1 MTLNKMLAFA
11 RWSGGCAIAMLGLG
25 CAQIFGFDKS
35 YGLGLDG
42 GGAGA
47 GGEDRGE
54 GGAGGGGAG
63 GAGAG
68 GEGAG
73 AGGEGA
79 GTGGG
84 GGGAGTGGGG
94 GGAGGDG
101 GGAGAG
107 CVEEPPTGEPM
118 DLSLIDDMEDGDGTI
133 ISLNDAENP
142 RRGAWFVGNDDLGT
156 QEPGKNETFFMTAI
170 EPPRGS
176 SLSAAYSEAD
186 DKFTD
191 WGALFG
197 FRLNSNETE
206 TNPGVYD
213 ASEFRGIT
221 FFARADSG
229 SSTKVLVDVVDVQT
243 WNKGGICTQCDDHF
257 TKIVTLTPCW
267 TQYKVAFSELKQS
280 GWGQA
285 FEAVDLTKVWGIQ
298 FRFGAR
304 SPFKLW
310 IDDVAFYR

>member
-1 MTLNKMLAFA
+1 MNLNRMLAFA
-11 RWSGGCAIAMLGLG
+11 RCTGGCVIAVLGLG

-35 YGLGLDG
+35 YEIKSDGLGAAGAGGEAGAAGNGGDG
-42 GGAGA
+42 GSGGAGA
-47 GGEDRGE
+47 GGEGAGAGGA

-68 GEGAG
+68 GEA
-73 AGGEGA
+73 
-79 GTGGG
+79 
-84 GGGAGTGGGG
+84 GG
-94 GGAGGDG
+94 GGAGG
-101 GGAGAG
+101 G
-107 CVEEPPTGEPM
+107 CGEPPAGEPL
-118 DLSLIDDMEDGDGTI
+118 DLSLLDDMEDGDGAI

-142 RRGAWFVGNDDLGT
+142 RRGAWFVGNDGLGT
-156 QEPGKNETFFMTAI
+156 QKPAKNETFFMTPI
-170 EPPRGS
+170 EPPRGN
-176 SLSAAYSEAD
+176 SLSAVYSEAD

-197 FRLNSNETE
+197 FRLNNNKTE

-229 SSTKVLVDVVDVQT
+229 PSTKVLVDVVDVQT
-243 WNKGGICTQCDDHF
+243 WSGGGICVNNGQCDDHF

-267 TQYKVAFSELKQS
+267 TQYKVAFAELKQS

-285 FEAVDLTKVWGIQ
+285 FEAVDLTKLWGIQ

-304 SPFKLW
+304 TRFNIW